1 MATENVLS
9 AAITNRDAI
18 PSVKTN
24 SILKGQMNSA
34 VGIVVCGTGDL
45 GSTYRFFSLP
55 SNALVKE
62 IKIYSPDMGTTGLA
76 DVGLYDTTANGG
88 LVVDA
93 DFFASAID
101 MKTAALNGSDITHE
115 AGTVFSI
122 ANSEKPLWL
131 ALGLAS
137 DPCKEYDVVLTTTEA
152 FSAGGTV
159 KLAGEFMI

>member
-1 MATENVLS
+1 MATENILS

-18 PSVKTN
+18 PSVKNN
-24 SILKGQMNSA
+24 SILKGSLKEV
-34 VGIVVCGTGDL
+34 VGIVACGTGDL
-45 GSTYRFFSLP
+45 ASTYRFFSLP
-55 SNALVKE
+55 SNARLSQLL
-62 IKIYSPDMGTTGLA
+62 IYSPDMGTTGLA
-76 DVGLYDTTANGG
+76 DVGLYDTTENGSA
-88 LVVDA
+88 VVDA

-115 AGTVFSI
+115 SGVFSI

-152 FSAGGTV
+152 FSAGGTA
-159 KLAGEFMI
+159 KLVGRYVI